1 MYRLGSNTQR
11 KTATSSTICQNNAYK
26 KVTPSQPRSMWRTIF
41 LDLRR
46 NKAMF
51 VNSILMPLRIA
62 DCFIIILQM
71 RRQTYSPELNQDI
84 YTSNRKQP
92 PTSPKVDSM
101 YQTTN
106 IVFDK
111 LKSDTGLRPHH
122 KGKLITNSVI
132 VSTEKD
138 TSKMSGSQNEISD
151 ALLARRILQQ
161 SVPIA

>member
-1 MYRLGSNTQR
+1 MAL
-11 KTATSSTICQNNAYK
+11 K
-26 KVTPSQPRSMWRTIF
+26 
-41 LDLRR
+41 
-46 NKAMF
+46 
-51 VNSILMPLRIA
+51 IA

-84 YTSNRKQP
+84 YTSNRKHNP
-92 PTSPKVDSM
+92 MSPKVDSM

-111 LKSDTGLRPHH
+111 LKSDTGLRAHH
-122 KGKLITNSVI
+122 KGKLITNSVV

-138 TSKMSGSQNEISD
+138 TPKMSGSQNEIISD

-161 SVPIA
+161 NVHAN